1 MSLLLFVL
9 LEISFKV
16 CDFGYC
22 KSVTV
27 APEVIAIS
35 SCESGDGHNWGT
47 ISWDAVSQTNDT
59 GAFQFN
65 DKTWTWLTGTEER
78 AKDAPQSKQLDMFYK
93 LWDNGYGW
101 THWSSSKE
109 CWGKW
114 AYFEGSRA
122 VIKPPTEFK
131 ITQPH

>member
-9 LEISFKV
+9 LEISFKI

-22 KSVTV
+22 KSITV

-65 DKTWTWLTGTEER
+65 DKTWAWLTGTEGH
-78 AKDAPQSKQLDMFYK
+78 AKDAPGSKQLDMFYK

-101 THWSSSKE
+101 KHWSSSRA

-114 AYFEGSRA
+114 AKFENNRA
-122 VIKPPTEFK
+122 IIIPPLDK
-131 ITQPH
+131 